1 MVEVKI
7 FEDGKEIVQQNG
19 KAVMAF
25 VKVDEDD
32 KRSAVRTLLIGD
44 GNIISIAEDVVLGLA
59 FYMADKCKEDGISRS
74 GASLVIE
81 ELVRLTRLHGA
92 DCIREVYG
100 R

>member
-7 FEDGKEIVQQNG
+7 FEDGKEIAQQNG

-32 KRSAVRTLLIGD
+32 ESSTVRTSLIGD
-44 GNIISIAEDVVLGLA
+44 CNIVSIAEDVVRGLTLCI
-59 FYMADKCKEDGISRS
+59 ADKCKEDGLSRS
-74 GASLVIE
+74 SAVLVLT
-81 ELVRLTRLHGA
+81 ELAGLTKLHGA

-100 R
+100 K